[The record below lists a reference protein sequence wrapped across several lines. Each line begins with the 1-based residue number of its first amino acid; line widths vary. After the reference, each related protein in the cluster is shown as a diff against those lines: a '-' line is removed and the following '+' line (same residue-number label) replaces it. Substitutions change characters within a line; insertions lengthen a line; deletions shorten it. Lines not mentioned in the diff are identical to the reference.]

1 MWQRFGFNFRRPLPL
16 WYFYWG
22 SLYKPLVNYWGQPTF
37 ILKMRPNIKTF
48 PNWKDHQ
55 TVWKHK
61 RIFFNLQN
69 TTAITNNKHMWY
81 VVVFHQGVA
90 MKIQKKEEFLQ
101 IKDNCDICWL
111 TGGGTDQNIAWPV
124 SWHGQVFTI
133 SDGVNII
140 IVITIVKDIKVWIN
154 AVFTWWGWLIS
165 AGYDHVPWLD
175 RSHSRFHEHSRV
187 HHNSKEEWSPIAIQH
202 FHFTGWRQCTKAS
215 QASYSVSVERIF
227 KMALISFVS
236 SSCLYSFWLRCPLRC
251 EDGASEAGERIRGE
265 PIDKRNIHKLISE
278 INIPSASDSV
288 TIALTGKASFCHK
301 WKGIMCDLVERLA
314 NWAF

>member
-1 MWQRFGFNFRRPLPL
+1 MWQCFGFNFRRPLPL

-69 TTAITNNKHMWY
+69 TTVITNDKHMWY

-101 IKDNCDICWL
+101 IKDNCYICWL

-140 IVITIVKDIKVWIN
+140 TIITIVKDIKVWIN
-154 AVFTWWGWLIS
+154 AVFTWWG
-165 AGYDHVPWLD
+165 
-175 RSHSRFHEHSRV
+175 
-187 HHNSKEEWSPIAIQH
+187 
-202 FHFTGWRQCTKAS
+202 C
-215 QASYSVSVERIF
+215 
-227 KMALISFVS
+227 SF
-236 SSCLYSFWLRCPLRC
+236 LL
-251 EDGASEAGERIRGE
+251 AM
-265 PIDKRNIHKLISE
+265 
-278 INIPSASDSV
+278 
-288 TIALTGKASFCHK
+288 
-301 WKGIMCDLVERLA
+301 IMCHGLIDQIQDFMNAAVYTTIP
-314 NWAF
+314 